1 MNTIKMNTINPLY
14 HETIHNNSDNGWGF
28 YIDIETLNPVLT
40 DDNYNSHQKYNNYN
54 NSHQKYDD
62 YDNNI
67 YNKYSNY
74 IHDTTDNIKNS
85 PQLNAFIVRA
95 SSTTIITAAI
105 TYFVF
110 FIL

>member
-28 YIDIETLNPVLT
+28 YIDIESLTPVLM
-40 DDNYNSHQKYNNYN
+40 DDNY